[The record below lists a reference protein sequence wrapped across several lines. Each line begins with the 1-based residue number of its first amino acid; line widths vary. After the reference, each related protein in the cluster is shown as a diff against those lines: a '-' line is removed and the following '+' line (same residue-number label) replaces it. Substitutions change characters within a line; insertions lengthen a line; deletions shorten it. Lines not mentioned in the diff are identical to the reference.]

1 MVPDRMPAPR
11 RCCPRYTSRWLFTV
25 PLLGDRLVFILV
37 IWQRRSGTDESG
49 AGRGCFATFPLPHH
63 GGFPKTA
70 FPYAVPAACP
80 VGPWSLGWGPWSLG
94 WGEWS
99 LGWRMIP
106 GVEGMVP
113 GIAPRDRSPVLEAA
127 QCRSSKPKVGQSRF
141 SGSSQRSDPSQN
153 LLEPSM
159 PQFPK
164 L

>member
-1 MVPDRMPAPR
+1 MSQELGEAALPLSH
-11 RCCPRYTSRWLFTV
+11 CPTMEVFLRPPFLMLSR
-25 PLLGDRLVFILV
+25 LLAQWG
-37 IWQRRSGTDESG
+37 
-49 AGRGCFATFPLPHH
+49 H
-63 GGFPKTA
+63 
-70 FPYAVPAACP
+70 
-80 VGPWSLGWGPWSLG
+80 GPWAGGHGPWAGGEWSLG